1 LGTWL
6 ADGALLMVMLTESH
20 RIVAKSDPYLSDPSL
35 VSALQTYSKHL
46 DSLERGLSSDVKA
59 AESELQEYADAGK
72 GMEQIANRFAE
83 VTRECEKVKAEIK
96 RLEK

>member
-1 LGTWL
+1 MGHGTLSL
-6 ADGALLMVMLTESH
+6 AMLTECH

-35 VSALQTYSKHL
+35 VSALQTYSTHL
-46 DSLERGLSSDVKA
+46 DSLERELSSDAKA

-83 VTRECEKVKAEIK
+83 LTRECEKVKAEIK